1 MAAGPVRKQSQ
12 HWSKYEDCQL
22 GKSYITVG
30 EDPAGKGSDQDKSTL
45 WEAIRKDFVKHAP
58 ALRRDRAGV
67 LYAERTANAL
77 KIKWGKISSDCM
89 FWVSALA
96 FARINHQSGD
106 QAEGDK
112 AKARQFFR
120 SRRKGKGFDYEEVY
134 KIIQGSHKWKLDVS
148 QHERLA

>member
-22 GKSYITVG
+22 NKSYITVG

-77 KIKWGKISSDCM
+77 KIKWGKISSDYM

-96 FARINHQSGD
+96 FARINHQSED

-112 AKARQFFR
+112 AKVRKIFR